1 MVGVEAHMDV
11 AEVVEV
17 DAVVRRSEGHQVA
30 VHGRELDTAH
40 VRLAVDACHRTLHP
54 PTARDVSMVQ

>member
-1 MVGVEAHMDV
+1 MDV

-30 VHGRELDTAH
+30 VHRRELDTAH

-54 PTARDVSMVQ
+54 PTARDVKMVQ